1 MNEHPNPNPV
11 PKTPSSLYSPP
22 TMLGDWTAPFSRE
35 AASRLLS
42 IGLAAERRPVEA
54 LIDALE
60 DGEPDVVL
68 RRLLAQVKVQG
79 PSGPIDIARV
89 VLGDAPS
96 VADLKLIKEAGKKS
110 ASEPGASGTS
120 PVRLAGLAAY
130 FLALAAALARH
141 GKLISGQTRDQ
152 VDEALLELGSALADP
167 WRGLILAAVR
177 AGK

>member
-79 PSGPIDIARV
+79 PAGAVDVARA
-89 VLGDAPS
+89 VLSEAP
-96 VADLKLIKEAGKKS
+96 ALDELKLIKEAGKKS
-110 ASEPGASGTS
+110 ASEPGANGTS
-120 PVRLAGLAAY
+120 PARLAGLAAY
-130 FLALAAALARH
+130 FLSLAAALAKH

-152 VDEALLELGSALADP
+152 VDEALLELGSALTDP
-167 WRGLILAAVR
+167 WRNLILAAVR